1 MALHRRASAA
11 PRATSHLKATRG
23 DHRPPLPAGRTPNQA
38 PSVSESRAPPCTV
51 VQRSCPDARVRRSRD
66 APLGIA
72 CAHPRALHSRPQ
84 ARRPRVIR
92 PGRQLR
98 GRQPTARGQAQP
110 WKRRRRARPRAPAR
124 LRWCLKSNPRCLLST
139 ARPSVV
145 PHGTPSQAL
154 VPAALSP
161 FTCDCPFDRTPQ
173 ANVADKENQRCQTPV

>member
-98 GRQPTARGQAQP
+98 GRQPTARGQAQL
-110 WKRRRRARPRAPAR
+110 WKRRRRARQRAPAR
-124 LRWCLKSNPRCLLST
+124 LRWCLKSNPRPTWLTRRTS
-139 ARPSVV
+139 AVRP
-145 PHGTPSQAL
+145 PRRL
-154 VPAALSP
+154 VPRLTSRLHRLWASSS
-161 FTCDCPFDRTPQ
+161 
-173 ANVADKENQRCQTPV
+173 QRAKIWPPLPPCRASRRG